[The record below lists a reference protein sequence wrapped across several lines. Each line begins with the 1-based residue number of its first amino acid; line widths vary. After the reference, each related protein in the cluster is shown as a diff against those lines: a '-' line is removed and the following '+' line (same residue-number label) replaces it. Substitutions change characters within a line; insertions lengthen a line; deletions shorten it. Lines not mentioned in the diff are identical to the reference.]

1 VNEANDSKGALNT
14 SDASSLSRT
23 AVSGTME
30 SAVSAPASDSEGG
43 GLQSSGPAVL
53 AQPVEGAEG
62 QRSKLPATDNTTAA
76 KAKRE
81 LAVVKD
87 VLAGA
92 QDAIVTRCRVV
103 SESTDDFVHDSP
115 WNAIAADEV
124 TVGALPKRNVW
135 WPAVGCTRS

>member
-1 VNEANDSKGALNT
+1 MNEANDSKGASNT
-14 SDASSLSRT
+14 SDASSVSRT
-23 AVSGTME
+23 AVSAAME
-30 SAVSAPASDSEGG
+30 SAVSAPASDSDGG

-62 QRSKLPATDNTTAA
+62 QGSKLPDTDNTTAS
-76 KAKRE
+76 KAKPA

-92 QDAIVTRCRVV
+92 QDTIVTRYRVV

-115 WNAIAADEV
+115 WKAIAFALLGGV
-124 TVGALPKRNVW
+124 IVGMLAAR
-135 WPAVGCTRS
+135 